1 MPYSIEIKKDL
12 YSSVQGVSAGYREH
26 LERKK
31 SETVISQKGKKWD
44 SFQWH
49 VKAERAVWCHQ
60 AINRYN
66 VERHW
71 KSMHLAESK
80 QDLLYVIKTNALK
93 RKYNGSEAN
102 LRVLGNQYS
111 DLEKKRKILEKK
123 KGKKMQKNI
132 QFTTFLTRAGFWR
145 IFKN

>member
-1 MPYSIEIKKDL
+1 M
-12 YSSVQGVSAGYREH
+12 R
-26 LERKK
+26 
-31 SETVISQKGKKWD
+31 
-44 SFQWH
+44 
-49 VKAERAVWCHQ
+49 CHQ

-71 KSMHLAESK
+71 KGMHLAESK

-111 DLEKKRKILEKK
+111 DLEKKRKILEEKK
-123 KGKKMQKNI
+123 RKKNAEKYSVYNFFNMCKILKN
-132 QFTTFLTRAGFWR
+132 F
-145 IFKN
+145 

>member
-12 YSSVQGVSAGYREH
+12 YSSVQGESAGYREH

-31 SETVISQKGKKWD
+31 SETVISQKRKKWD

-49 VKAERAVWCHQ
+49 VKAKRAVWCHQ

-66 VERHW
+66 VERHR

-123 KGKKMQKNI
+123 KGKKCRK
-132 QFTTFLTRAGFWR
+132 
-145 IFKN
+145 IFSLQLF

>member
-1 MPYSIEIKKDL
+1 M
-12 YSSVQGVSAGYREH
+12 G
-26 LERKK
+26 
-31 SETVISQKGKKWD
+31 
-44 SFQWH
+44 
-49 VKAERAVWCHQ
+49 HQ
-60 AINRYN
+60 AVNRYN

-80 QDLLYVIKTNALK
+80 QDLLHVIKTNALK

-123 KGKKMQKNI
+123 KEKKMQKNI
-132 QFTTFLTRAGFWR
+132 QFTTFLTRARF
-145 IFKN
+145 

>member
-12 YSSVQGVSAGYREH
+12 YSSVQGVSAGYRVH
-26 LERKK
+26 LERREKNEILFNDMLK
-31 SETVISQKGKKWD
+31 LKEQCGAI
-44 SFQWH
+44 
-49 VKAERAVWCHQ
+49 AV
-60 AINRYN
+60 NRYN

-111 DLEKKRKILEKK
+111 DLEKKRKVLEKK
-123 KGKKMQKNI
+123 KEKKCRK
-132 QFTTFLTRAGFWR
+132 
-145 IFKN
+145 IFSLQLS

>member
-49 VKAERAVWCHQ
+49 VKAKREVWCHQ

-71 KSMHLAESK
+71 KNMHLAESK
-80 QDLLYVIKTNALK
+80 QDLLYVIKTNVLK

-111 DLEKKRKILEKK
+111 DLEKNRTKNSEKYSVYNFFNTCKIL
-123 KGKKMQKNI
+123 KN
-132 QFTTFLTRAGFWR
+132 F
-145 IFKN
+145 